1 MLRFTF
7 RRLLQIIPVLW
18 IIITATFFMIRF
30 VPGGPFT
37 AEKAVTPEI
46 LRNLEAHYGLD
57 KPLYRQYLDYM
68 GSLLRG
74 DFGPSSQ
81 YPNRTVNEIIGDK
94 LPTSLELGFI
104 SLAVALAIGI
114 TLGTLAAVK
123 RNSWLDYMCSSV
135 AMVGI
140 CVPTFVL
147 GPLLVLTFAI
157 HFQWLNAS
165 GWYGPSDRI
174 LPCLTLG
181 CVYAAYIA
189 RLTRGGMLRCST
201 RSYIRTARAKG
212 AGEFGIV
219 FKHALR
225 GGLLPVISF
234 LGPAHRR
241 NPNGVLCDRDHFPN
255 PRSRPRICEQRLQP
269 RLHLGPRHGHSLR
282 DPDCRP
288 QSRGRHRPDLAQPET
303 RIRMSPATLPS
314 ATVTPEQI
322 ETGNS
327 LWHDAWSRL
336 RKNKLAV
343 FGGVTLLVL
352 SLLCAFGPLFAQS
365 YQDQNLDLGASAP
378 STAHWLGTDTL
389 GRDLFPAF
397 SSAVASRSWSASSPL
412 SSPSPSA

>member
-46 LRNLEAHYGLD
+46 LRNLEAHYGLN
-57 KPLYRQYLDYM
+57 KPLYQQYFDYM

-74 DFGPSSQ
+74 DLGPSFK

-104 SLAVALAIGI
+104 SLAVALTIGI

-123 RNSWLDYMCSSV
+123 RNSWLDYVCSST
-135 AMVGI
+135 AMIGI

-157 HFQWLNAS
+157 RFQWLNAS

-189 RLTRGGMLRCST
+189 RLTRGGMLEVLNQD
-201 RSYIRTARAKG
+201 YIRTARAKG
-212 AGEFGIV
+212 ASEARVV

-225 GGLLPVISF
+225 GGLLPVVSF
-234 LGPAHRR
+234 LGPGIA
-241 NPNGVLCDRDHFPN
+241 GILTGSFV
-255 PRSRPRICEQRLQP
+255 
-269 RLHLGPRHGHSLR
+269 
-282 DPDCRP
+282 
-288 QSRGRHRPDLAQPET
+288 
-303 RIRMSPATLPS
+303 
-314 ATVTPEQI
+314 I
-322 ETGNS
+322 ETIFQIPGLGREFVNS
-327 LWHDAWSRL
+327 AFNRDY
-336 RKNKLAV
+336 
-343 FGGVTLLVL
+343 TLVL
-352 SLLCAFGPLFAQS
+352 GTVILYASLIVIL
-365 YQDQNLDLGASAP
+365 NLVVDVVQI
-378 STAHWLGTDTL
+378 WLNPKL
-389 GRDLFPAF
+389 KFE
-397 SSAVASRSWSASSPL
+397 
-412 SSPSPSA
+412 